1 MFWYRSLFKIITIAS
16 LFCLTAPISLARSL
30 RSTPI
35 ENASLETIKSF
46 SNEGKTIER
55 ASIEVSGTNNL
66 SIEDLSRLGKQI
78 TVTIDNVEDRRRN
91 GGVIVARQN
100 NTYTVLTTKAIIKRR
115 KDYRLTTVD
124 GVQYNIYDRD
134 IKLANNNLDLA
145 IVTFT
150 SDRDY
155 MVAKLGNS
163 SEVAEG
169 IIIYKTGYTRLL
181 ENLASDLVFTLKK
194 ATLVSILSANDSQE
208 GYQLIDNNPLAA
220 GSGGGAV
227 LDDRGLLVGIQG
239 AAFYD
244 RHTKKSFGVSIPI
257 NYYINNK
264 NIFTVTPNS
273 FKTNSNN

>member
-1 MFWYRSLFKIITIAS
+1 MFWHRSLFKITAIAS
-16 LFCLTAPISLARSL
+16 LFYLTAPASLAKSL

-35 ENASLETIKSF
+35 RHGNLETINKF
-46 SNEGKTIER
+46 PHERKTVEQANIEDWGKD
-55 ASIEVSGTNNL
+55 NL

-91 GGVIVARQN
+91 GGVIIDRQN
-100 NTYTVLTTKAIIKRR
+100 HTYTVLTTKAIIKKR

-124 GVQYNIYDRD
+124 GIQYNFYDRD

-155 MVAKLGNS
+155 MVAKLGDS
-163 SEVAEG
+163 SNISEG
-169 IIIYKTGYTRLL
+169 IIVYKTGYTRLL
-181 ENLASDLVFTLKK
+181 ENLASDLVFTLKS
-194 ATLVSILSANDSQE
+194 ATLVSILPASDSQE
-208 GYQLIDNNPLAA
+208 GYQLVDNNPLAA

-257 NYYINNK
+257 SYYINNK
-264 NIFTVTPNS
+264 SIFTITPNS
-273 FKTNSNN
+273 FKK